1 VAAVAPIGPTAVR
14 RYAGSVVGA
23 DASTQITVQVC
34 NEARPVRLSRVK
46 LAKTAGS
53 ATHVTPYIVK
63 VAGAPANSINQE
75 WAGSRTATLRLFD
88 VQTVVDT
95 ETDSTGALYLHPVT
109 DAGAD
114 NAIDWELYIEIGQ

>member
-1 VAAVAPIGPTAVR
+1 MSAVAPIGPNAVR

-34 NEARPVRLSRVK
+34 NEARPVRLTRVT

-53 ATHVTPYIVK
+53 ANHVTPYIVK
-63 VAGAPANSINQE
+63 VAGAAANSINQE
-75 WAGSRTATLRLFD
+75 WAGSKTATSSLFD

-95 ETDSTGALYLHPVT
+95 ETDSTGALYLLPVT
-109 DAGAD
+109 DAGAN
-114 NAIDWELYIEIGQ
+114 NAIEWELYLELGQ